1 MQLLL
6 LSNSRNERGYLEDY
20 RAAISAIAAGAR
32 EALFVPYA
40 RLSQWDEYRTLVADA
55 LEPIGIR
62 VASVHRSRNAVEAI
76 SNAKMI
82 LVGGGNTFH
91 LLHQCRKRGLLG
103 PIARRVRA
111 GIPYVGWSAG
121 SNLACPTIRTT
132 NDMPIVDPG
141 GLEALGLVDFQL
153 NPHYVNFVQ
162 PNFRGETRDQRL
174 AEFTTCNPRMPVLG
188 LPEGDYVRVSGSRLT
203 LAGPKPAKWFLG
215 TQPPKRVRPG
225 PLKRP
230 RP

>member
-20 RAAISAIAAGAR
+20 LGAISAIAAGVR
-32 EALFVPYA
+32 EALFIPYA
-40 RLSQWDEYRTLVADA
+40 RLDQWDDYAALVGDA

-62 VASVHRSRNAVEAI
+62 VASVHRSRSAATAVG
-76 SNAKMI
+76 NAKLI

-103 PIARRVRA
+103 PMARRVRA
-111 GIPYVGWSAG
+111 GTPYVGWSAG

-132 NDMPIVDPG
+132 NDMPIVDPCS
-141 GLEALGLVDFQL
+141 LDALGLVDFQV
-153 NPHYVNFVQ
+153 NPHYLNFAP

-174 AEFTTCNPRMPVLG
+174 AEFTALNPRMPVLG
-188 LPEGDYVRVSGSRLT
+188 LPEGDYVRVSGKKLT
-203 LAGPKPAKWFLG
+203 LVGPKPARWFMG
-215 TQPPKRVRPG
+215 TRPPKSVRAG
-225 PLKRP
+225 LLQRP
-230 RP
+230 R